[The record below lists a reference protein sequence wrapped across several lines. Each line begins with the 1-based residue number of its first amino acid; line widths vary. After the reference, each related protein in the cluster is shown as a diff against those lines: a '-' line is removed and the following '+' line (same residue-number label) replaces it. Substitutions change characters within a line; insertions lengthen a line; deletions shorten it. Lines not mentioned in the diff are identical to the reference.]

1 MEDVGYL
8 GADPSHPLQGH
19 LGLFSHSHRDTGGCH
34 EDVGYTGSHL
44 TDQRSLCGDR
54 ALLSE
59 PRKGGMVPGSL
70 IKDIP
75 DEVLTKTSS
84 LGTVPA
90 AARQRP
96 NRNPE
101 NLLAKGV

>member
-1 MEDVGYL
+1 MLAIWVLIPAIHCRGIWAYSHTVTEDM
-8 GADPSHPLQGH
+8 
-19 LGLFSHSHRDTGGCH
+19 GGCH